1 MPLTALRDDPLSP
14 DVIAFLAEHLADMR
28 RISPPESVHALEPAA
43 LARSGAA
50 FWTVREADRPI
61 GCGALTAL
69 SDDEGELKSMRTAH
83 TARGRGVAT
92 VLIAAIVAEAKARG
106 YRRLLLETGTEQYFQ
121 PARRLYERAGFQ
133 TRGPFG
139 GYREDPHSAYY
150 ELELQPDPGM
160 AEAAERF

>member
-1 MPLTALRDDPLSP
+1 VPLIALRDDPLRA

-43 LARSGAA
+43 LAKAGVG
-50 FWTVREADRPI
+50 FWTVREADGLI
-61 GCGALTAL
+61 ACGALAPL
-69 SDDEGELKSMRTAH
+69 GEDEGELKSMRTAH

-92 VLIAAIVAEAKARG
+92 LLLAAIVDEARSRG

-121 PARRLYERAGFQ
+121 TARRLYERTGFQ
-133 TRGPFG
+133 ARGPFG

-150 ELELQPDPGM
+150 ELALDAGM
-160 AEAAERF
+160 AAPAERF